1 MTTAKAVTVNCP
13 ECGGFLFEAS
23 DYGRGVCHDCGA
35 EVIYRSKRRRREE
48 QEKHQQVR
56 YPLGG

>member
-1 MTTAKAVTVNCP
+1 MTTAKAVTVTCP

-35 EVIYRSKRRRREE
+35 EMVYRSKRRRREE
-48 QEKHQQVR
+48 QRHQSQVK
-56 YPLGG
+56 YPMGG